1 MGRHDRLPEF
11 PYRFVVRPLTPEEG
25 GGYLV
30 EFPDLPGCM
39 ADGDTLEEALRN
51 AEDAMRCWLAAAREA
66 GRPVPE
72 PETAAIS

>member
-1 MGRHDRLPEF
+1 MGRGDRLPAF

-30 EFPDLPGCM
+30 EFSDLPGCM

-51 AEDAMRCWLAAAREA
+51 AGDAMRCRQDD
-66 GRPVPE
+66 GSSKDRK
-72 PETAAIS
+72 